1 MKVLFAIDS
10 FKGSISS
17 LEGSKT
23 ISQGIKMVK
32 KTTAVSSWRITAYID
47 MK

>member
-32 KTTAVSSWRITAYID
+32 K
-47 MK
+47 KLLPFPPGG